1 MNESKINKP
10 LGQRQS
16 LDSFFG
22 LADEIISN
30 INNEIAPEKNNSLNK
45 TFINGLAEMSE
56 TLEDLR
62 R

>member
-1 MNESKINKP
+1 
-10 LGQRQS
+10 LGERQS

-30 INNEIAPEKNNSLNK
+30 INNEIAPEKNTSLNK
-45 TFINGLAEMSE
+45 SFVNGLAEMSE

-62 R
+62 K

>member
-1 MNESKINKP
+1 MGE
-10 LGQRQS
+10 RQS

-30 INNEIAPEKNNSLNK
+30 INNEIAPEKNTSLNK
-45 TFINGLAEMSE
+45 SFVNGLAEMSE

-62 R
+62 K